1 MFDMRIPFSTF
12 RGNPGYDGRFNGA
25 TGLIMQQDE
34 DFQKISM
41 ILEKYQ
47 DEYGQINNEED
58 LKLILSLHG
67 YNLSDLFPEYQREL
81 LNKFVY

>member
-41 ILEKYQ
+41 ILEEYQ
-47 DEYGQINNEED
+47 DEYGQINSEEN
-58 LKLILSLHG
+58 LELILSLHG

>member
-12 RGNPGYDGRFNGA
+12 RGSPGYDGRFNGA

-41 ILEKYQ
+41 ILGKYQ

>member
-1 MFDMRIPFSTF
+1 MFDIRIPFSTF

-34 DFQKISM
+34 DFQKMSI
-41 ILEKYQ
+41 ILENYQ
-47 DEYGQINNEED
+47 YEYGQVKNKKD
-58 LKLILSLHG
+58 LELILSLHG

>member
-12 RGNPGYDGRFNGA
+12 KGNPGYDGRFNGA

-41 ILEKYQ
+41 ILEEYQ
-47 DEYGQINNEED
+47 DECRQINSEED
-58 LKLILSLHG
+58 LEFILSLHG

>member
-47 DEYGQINNEED
+47 DECEHINNEKE
-58 LKLILSLHG
+58 LELILSLHG
-67 YNLSDLFPEYQREL
+67 YNFSDLFPEYQREL

>member
-1 MFDMRIPFSTF
+1 MFNMRIPFSTF
-12 RGNPGYDGRFNGA
+12 RGSPGYDGRFNGA

-41 ILEKYQ
+41 ILGKYQ

>member
-12 RGNPGYDGRFNGA
+12 RGSSGYDGRFNGA

-41 ILEKYQ
+41 ILGKYQ

>member
-12 RGNPGYDGRFNGA
+12 RGNPGYDGRFNGV

-41 ILEKYQ
+41 ILEEYQ
-47 DEYGQINNEED
+47 DEYGQINSEED
-58 LKLILSLHG
+58 LELILSLHG

>member
-41 ILEKYQ
+41 ILEEYQ
-47 DEYGQINNEED
+47 DEYGQINSEED
-58 LKLILSLHG
+58 LELILSLHG